1 MSELTKN
8 DEYDI
13 ARRTLS
19 SITAIRACFRHVTVD
34 SIDEIIGKLSSIKEE
49 KEAEFRQFESEA
61 AIRDEKRIQAVTLLE
76 SAGLPIPPELLHA
89 ITAESMA
96 TGMTGGKKPRSK
108 GKAAPAKARLAW
120 RNPETGEWETY
131 SRGRTA
137 NWIAVAKEAGETDE
151 TLALYAE
158 EYNKEMGFE

>member
-1 MSELTKN
+1 MTDLTKN

-13 ARRTLS
+13 TRKTLS
-19 SITAIRACFRHVTVD
+19 SITAIRSCFKHSTID
-34 SIDEIIGKLSSIKEE
+34 FIDEIIGKLSAVKEE

-61 AIRDEKRIQAVTLLE
+61 AERNEKRIQAVGLLE
-76 SAGLPIPPELLHA
+76 AAGLPIPPEYLQT
-89 ITAESMA
+89 ITAELLA
-96 TGMTGGKKPRSK
+96 TGQTGKKPRSK

-120 RNPETGEWETY
+120 KNPETGEWETY